1 MHAFSPLLRYFEEVA
16 VLGSVRRAAER
27 LHIAPSAVT
36 RQVKTFEELLGVPLF
51 ERLPRGVKLTSAGE
65 LMLAS
70 VRRLQREFDA
80 TLSQVDALK
89 GLRRGKVRIGVLQTL
104 SERFMPELVA
114 EVRRA
119 YPGISFTVHVG
130 NSDEIAARIAEGELD
145 LGLCWTPAPTAPL
158 RRVRSAPVSIGLVVL
173 VDHPW
178 AKRKSVRFRECVS
191 LPLILPTA
199 EMELRRMLDNLQ
211 SGAVSRLEPFVETN
225 SIAAMRQLVLEGNGA
240 AVMTRISVLH
250 EIRAGQLVH
259 IPLSDKGTKTMHFSL
274 LVREERNLPIAAAL
288 LLERLETGFMHYA
301 GPD

>member
-36 RQVKTFEELLGVPLF
+36 RQIRAFEDLLGVPLF
-51 ERLPRGVKLTSAGE
+51 ERLPRGVKLTAAGE

-89 GLRRGKVRIGVLQTL
+89 GLRRGKVGIGVLQTL
-104 SERFMPELVA
+104 SERFVPELVGQ
-114 EVRRA
+114 VRRD

-130 NSDEIAARIAEGELD
+130 NSDDIAGRIAQGDLD

-158 RRVRSAPVSIGLVVL
+158 RRVRTAPVSIGLVVPAG
-173 VDHPW
+173 HAW
-178 AKRKSVRFRECVS
+178 AKRASLRFRECVS

-211 SGAVSRLEPFVETN
+211 SGAVARLTPFVETN
-225 SIAAMRQLVLEGNGA
+225 SIAAMRELVLAGNGA

-250 EIRAGQLVH
+250 EIRNGELVH
-259 IPLSDKGTKTMHFSL
+259 IPLSDKGTKSMQFSL

-288 LLERLETGFMHYA
+288 LLERLEKSFLHYA